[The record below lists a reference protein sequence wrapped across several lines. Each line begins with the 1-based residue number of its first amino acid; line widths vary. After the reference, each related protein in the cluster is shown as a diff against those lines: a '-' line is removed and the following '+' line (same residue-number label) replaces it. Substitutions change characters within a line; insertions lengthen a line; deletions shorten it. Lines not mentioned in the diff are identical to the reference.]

1 MAVQSAAK
9 FIACHNNKAGA
20 VISIDMGGAN
30 GGNIYMQDGATENI
44 QASSADV

>member
-1 MAVQSAAK
+1 MDAQNSAE
-9 FIACHNNKAGA
+9 FTACHNNKADS

-30 GGNIYMQDGATENI
+30 RGNIYMQDGATENI